1 MAFNFFEKA
10 SRALRLTASD
20 RLIHAESNLM
30 LYEFVARRLDSGVF
44 DLGVWAMAME
54 KAKGDEDRAKGIYI
68 GLSVKRL
75 KREIAAGVG
84 IAKEFK
90 KFEEAM
96 TREIALQREL
106 QKEIDKL
113 EDHRHKL
120 ELKIESSSGER
131 KFWGALIIF
140 GFALLP
146 FSGSGIVIS
155 VLASMIWMLSKINS
169 TRSNSAHMKA
179 SRNLEMKRDELRNI
193 QGDRLITSR
202 GMLEIESD
210 LSRY

>member
-1 MAFNFFEKA
+1 MNLSPEGSTQVFSTSGSGLWRWKK
-10 SRALRLTASD
+10 LRGTRTERKEFILD
-20 RLIHAESNLM
+20 CQSNVL
-30 LYEFVARRLDSGVF
+30 
-44 DLGVWAMAME
+44 
-54 KAKGDEDRAKGIYI
+54 
-68 GLSVKRL
+68 
-75 KREIAAGVG
+75 REIAAGVG
-84 IAKEFK
+84 IAKECK
-90 KFEEAM
+90 KIEEAM
-96 TREIALQREL
+96 AREIALQREL

-113 EDHRHKL
+113 EDHRHTL
-120 ELKIESSSGER
+120 ELKIESSAGGR

-140 GFALLP
+140 GIALLP

-155 VLASMIWMLSKINS
+155 VLASMLWMLSKINS

>member
-1 MAFNFFEKA
+1 MALNFFGKA
-10 SRALRLTASD
+10 RRALLLTPSD

-54 KAKGDEDRAKGIYI
+54 KSHGDEDRAKGIYI

-90 KFEEAM
+90 KFEGAM
-96 TREIALQREL
+96 AQEVALQREL

-113 EDHRHKL
+113 EDQRQKL
-120 ELKIESSSGER
+120 EIKIEKSSEGSR
-131 KFWGALIIF
+131 IWGALTII
-140 GFALLP
+140 GFASLP
-146 FSGSGIVIS
+146 FSE
-155 VLASMIWMLSKINS
+155 LALFVGAPAGMIWLSRKMNS
-169 TRSNSAHMKA
+169 MGVKSAYSKS
-179 SRNLEMKRDELRNI
+179 SRNLEMKRDELQNI
-193 QGDRLITSR
+193 QGDRLITPQAVH
-202 GMLEIESD
+202 EIESG

>member
-1 MAFNFFEKA
+1 MAFNFFGKA

-54 KAKGDEDRAKGIYI
+54 KSEGDEDRAKGIYI

-90 KFEEAM
+90 KFEEVMA
-96 TREIALQREL
+96 REIALQRKL

-113 EDHRHKL
+113 EDQRYEL
-120 ELKIESSSGER
+120 VLKIKKTSSGSR
-131 KFWGALIIF
+131 IWGTLTII
-140 GFALLP
+140 GFALFP
-146 FSGSGIVIS
+146 FNEFGLFIGAPAGIMWLS
-155 VLASMIWMLSKINS
+155 RKMKSMGVNSDYSKS
-169 TRSNSAHMKA
+169 
-179 SRNLEMKRDELRNI
+179 SRKLEMKRAELRNI
-193 QGDRLITSR
+193 QGDRLITSQ
-202 GMLEIESD
+202 GMHEIESD
-210 LSRY
+210 LSHY